1 MKRLVALAAFLLA
14 ASGLPAFAQSI
25 AGQWQGTVERE
36 PGTQVRFAVIIEEG
50 ASGALSGQIYNIDGS
65 ADASPIVLSRDGAGL
80 TFVIAGG
87 AARYEGVVSADG
99 RTIKGSYTQT
109 RTQPLT
115 FEKATPQTAWVIDPT
130 PHKVSFV
137 TTSDGV
143 KLEVIDWGGSGRPL
157 VFLSGLGSTA
167 HIFDKFVPQLTS
179 KYRVYGVTR
188 RGWGASDKPDPKI
201 ASYASARLGDDVREV
216 IDTLKIEKPVLAGFS
231 IGGAE
236 LSDMATRYPEKVS
249 GLVYLDAAYAFAW
262 YAPGSPMSLA
272 VQANDLKAKLN
283 LLDTTGIRPAEVLA
297 LIDEILKESL
307 PHLQTELETTR
318 KIYEGRTTLPQIEP
332 PAETPLSWAIADA
345 TMAGTQR
352 YSNLRGVP
360 VLAIFASPQA
370 APPGA
375 SDEMLASLQEQ
386 TRLQVEQIRLF
397 EAGNPAARVVRIA
410 NAQHAVFYSH
420 PDDVKREMTA
430 FIDGLE

>member
-1 MKRLVALAAFLLA
+1 
-14 ASGLPAFAQSI
+14 
-25 AGQWQGTVERE
+25 
-36 PGTQVRFAVIIEEG
+36 
-50 ASGALSGQIYNIDGS
+50 
-65 ADASPIVLSRDGAGL
+65 
-80 TFVIAGG
+80 
-87 AARYEGVVSADG
+87 
-99 RTIKGSYTQT
+99 
-109 RTQPLT
+109 
-115 FEKATPQTAWVIDPT
+115 
-130 PHKVSFV
+130 
-137 TTSDGV
+137 
-143 KLEVIDWGGSGRPL
+143 
-157 VFLSGLGSTA
+157 GSTA

-188 RGWGASDKPDPKI
+188 RGWGASDKPDPKV
-201 ASYASARLGDDVREV
+201 ASYASDRLGDDVREV

-360 VLAIFASPQA
+360 V
-370 APPGA
+370 
-375 SDEMLASLQEQ
+375 
-386 TRLQVEQIRLF
+386 
-397 EAGNPAARVVRIA
+397 
-410 NAQHAVFYSH
+410 
-420 PDDVKREMTA
+420 
-430 FIDGLE
+430 